1 VASVTVIV
9 GGNFGTSQLGAVSKL
24 PIEVNLAGAIGSIGF
39 TTANVLAGTGIT
51 VIPTGVSATGNVTT
65 PLIWQ
70 KINDTQNPNWTIIP
84 N

>member
-1 VASVTVIV
+1 VADVTVLV
-9 GGNFGTSQLGAVSKL
+9 GSNLGTSQLGVVSKL
-24 PIEVNLAGAIGSIGF
+24 PIEVNLAGASALVNF
-39 TTANVLAGTGIT
+39 TTSNVISGTGIT
-51 VIPTGVSATGNVTT
+51 VIPTGVSGTGNVTT

>member
-1 VASVTVIV
+1 MADVTVIA
-9 GGNFGTSQLGAVSKL
+9 GGNGASSQLGIVSKL
-24 PIEVNLAGAIGSIGF
+24 PIEVNLAGATGSIGF

>member
-1 VASVTVIV
+1 MADVTVLV
-9 GGNFGTSQLGAVSKL
+9 GSNLGTSQLGVVSKL
-24 PIEVNLAGAIGSIGF
+24 PIEVNLAGASALVNF
-39 TTANVLAGTGIT
+39 TTSNVISGTGIT
-51 VIPTGVSATGNVTT
+51 VIPTGVSGTGNVTT